1 MVAVFPI
8 AVSEAPA
15 RHTALRRC
23 CPLFW
28 TSLKCKWGSS
38 QIPGLGR
45 SARTFVGGV
54 AIDPLDHRAGLQQ
67 ASIRRT
73 EVKKGRG
80 AKGRRRE
87 EVHCGVG
94 YYKDRIQ
101 FKMSCT

>member
-1 MVAVFPI
+1 MAVFSI
-8 AVSEAPA
+8 AVSETPA
-15 RHTALRRC
+15 RHTALRLC
-23 CPLFW
+23 YPLFW
-28 TSLKCKWGSS
+28 PSLKCKWGSS

-87 EVHCGVG
+87 DCGAG
-94 YYKDRIQ
+94 YYKDRMQ
-101 FKMSCT
+101 FKLSRT

>member
-1 MVAVFPI
+1 MAVFSIP
-8 AVSEAPA
+8 VSETPS
-15 RHTALRRC
+15 RHSALRLC

-73 EVKKGRG
+73 EVRKGRG
-80 AKGRRRE
+80 AKVRERE
-87 EVHCGVG
+87 EVDCGAG
-94 YYKDRIQ
+94 YYKDRMQ
-101 FKMSCT
+101 FKLSRT